1 MPTTPT
7 ARPLTRMTTAQAVPA
22 MGSAGDDPGAVR
34 VAESFGGARI
44 GSMLA
49 SGGRFAAAAQTSLTK
64 TPVCAI

>member
-1 MPTTPT
+1 
-7 ARPLTRMTTAQAVPA
+7 MTTAQA
-22 MGSAGDDPGAVR
+22 MGSAGADPGVVR

-49 SGGRFAAAAQTSLTK
+49 WGRFVAAAQTSLTK